1 MVEGSGF
8 EIVWG
13 SLLSESLNPLILLG
27 FSDILRRTVIG
38 VSTEYLRFFYVP
50 NDGLA

>member
-8 EIVWG
+8 EIVWATP
-13 SLLSESLNPLILLG
+13 LSTSRKPLILLD

-38 VSTEYLRFFYVP
+38 VSTEYLRFFDVP
-50 NDGLA
+50 IDGLA

>member
-13 SLLSESLNPLILLG
+13 SLLSESINHLILLG
-27 FSDILRRTVIG
+27 FSDILWKTVIG
-38 VSTEYLRFFYVP
+38 VSTEYLRFF
-50 NDGLA
+50 

>member
-13 SLLSESLNPLILLG
+13 NLLPEPLNRLILLG
-27 FSDILRRTVIG
+27 FSDILRGTVIG
-38 VSTEYLRFFYVP
+38 VSTEYLRFF
-50 NDGLA
+50 